1 MWADVVKK
9 EKEGCV
15 LAETAEYIEEDT
27 VISLNHK
34 VRNNIVR
41 IDKRNL
47 VSYDMWERDNFD
59 HLLDLYYQFLDS
71 FNIELDDTCDFF
83 VKFCKKIYEKSSKDK
98 FYNNKINSEDYYE
111 DYKFG
116 KFESCRN

>member
-27 VISLNHK
+27 VISLNNK